1 VRRRRGGGSS
11 DGTEECPLGLF
22 LVPVVLLPGIAGE
35 LVEVVLPTWSS
46 CTGGARPAIHLHVRE
61 VSLLSFCL
69 MDGEAVCDLV
79 EVWRVEQILLCGGK
93 NPSCDGIFNYLPL
106 LAKVN

>member
-1 VRRRRGGGSS
+1 VELMYRR
-11 DGTEECPLGLF
+11 C
-22 LVPVVLLPGIAGE
+22 
-35 LVEVVLPTWSS
+35 
-46 CTGGARPAIHLHVRE
+46 RPAIHLHVRE

>member
-1 VRRRRGGGSS
+1 
-11 DGTEECPLGLF
+11 
-22 LVPVVLLPGIAGE
+22 
-35 LVEVVLPTWSS
+35 
-46 CTGGARPAIHLHVRE
+46 
-61 VSLLSFCL
+61 